1 MPMIDSMLGMKTMID
16 GLIFEENS
24 GRISSQL
31 SEKVVNIRLFMADV
45 KTSQVLIY
53 STNGKPI
60 NLNLCILHI

>member
-1 MPMIDSMLGMKTMID
+1 MID
-16 GLIFEENS
+16 GLMFEENS

-60 NLNLCILHI
+60 NLNLCILRI